1 MGNNGIEDILIGQ
14 NYKKEKKKGRGVV
27 VFIILLLLCALGA
40 LVYIYYRLTHNQV
53 STKELFLKAGAKI
66 DYVNT
71 TNVKLIDNLMENLV
85 KKNSETETKINFSTT
100 IDNEELKDI
109 DVSKF
114 VIEINGNNDAVN
126 KKSFNEMIFNYS
138 GNKVYGLKMLFDEN
152 KAALYA
158 DEITDKYVAL
168 NYDSM
173 PSVLGID
180 LQKADVTNFLE
191 NNKAQLTQDE
201 FKIAVA
207 KYANLFTQY
216 LADTSFTIQENLVIP
231 KNSNQVNVTGYEMKL
246 TQDELK
252 ASLLHVLTELKSDD
266 NLLNK
271 FITGKSQANVIQT
284 QNEITLNPTVNQE
297 PQVEQTPDESQDVT
311 TDILQGGTQIYA
323 DPVGE
328 VVNPEEPVE
337 GEQPQEEPVEG
348 EQPQEQPQ
356 EEPVESPVET
366 PVETPVE
373 DTAIEDTTVQN
384 PTVTV
389 EPVVEQV
396 EEKNEPKEYGEF
408 LLSILSGKKV
418 EMTLEETKALIDEI
432 IDFVKNS
439 TGDGIKVILY
449 ASEDKVEKIAITLPN
464 TNTIDIEF
472 LLTSVQETNV
482 KVTYLYKGNDSG
494 LDFLFKKDDE
504 PVAKDDIVTINYCEL
519 DDNGAVI
526 EDSKREDFV
535 FTVGTGE
542 NIYKIDDE
550 IIGMKK
556 GETKD
561 ITKKYAKNDENE
573 DLAGKTKKIQVS
585 IKALKVRNL
594 PEIDDDLA
602 QDVSEKYQTLDD
614 MKNDIKKNME
624 LAKERKLKEIKNNDL
639 LNQLVEK
646 NPFEIPASMLQA
658 ELDGR
663 WNMLAQQFQTT
674 PDQLEKMITASGQ
687 TKEAMLNDWTG
698 DSEKMLKSR
707 IIVDSLIR
715 ERNIS
720 VTPEE
725 VEEAYTKIADE
736 SGMSVED
743 VKKHYG
749 DPRAREYLV
758 DDTKENKL
766 FDEIYKEIKVSKG
779 DKLSFKELFEQR

>member
-53 STKELFLKAGAKI
+53 STKELFLKTGAKI

-180 LQKADVTNFLE
+180 LQKSDVTNFLE
-191 NNKAQLTQDE
+191 NNKVQLTQDE

-231 KNSNQVNVTGYEMKL
+231 KNSNQVNVTGYEMNL

-284 QNEITLNPTVNQE
+284 QNEITLNPIVNQE

-311 TDILQGGTQIYA
+311 TDILQGGTQIDA

-348 EQPQEQPQ
+348 EQLQ
-356 EEPVESPVET
+356 EELVEA

-396 EEKNEPKEYGEF
+396 EEKNEPKKYGEF

-418 EMTLEETKALIDEI
+418 EMTLEEAKALIDEI

-494 LDFLFKKDDE
+494 LDFLYKKDDE
-504 PVAKDDIVTINYCEL
+504 PVYQDGVVTITEAENVDQINGYSLEVVKTNRDANLTIKGTLSFIENEKINEKIIVDIVTE
-519 DDNGAVI
+519 
-526 EDSKREDFV
+526 
-535 FTVGTGE
+535 GTSNSILVKNNLVLTHSTSE
-542 NIYKIDDE
+542 
-550 IIGMKK
+550 
-556 GETKD
+556 GETIATFD
-561 ITKKYAKNDENE
+561 N
-573 DLAGKTKKIQVS
+573 
-585 IKALKVRNL
+585 KVRFSVD
-594 PEIDDDLA
+594 P
-602 QDVSEKYQTLDD
+602 
-614 MKNDIKKNME
+614 
-624 LAKERKLKEIKNNDL
+624 
-639 LNQLVEK
+639 
-646 NPFEIPASMLQA
+646 
-658 ELDGR
+658 
-663 WNMLAQQFQTT
+663 
-674 PDQLEKMITASGQ
+674 
-687 TKEAMLNDWTG
+687 
-698 DSEKMLKSR
+698 
-707 IIVDSLIR
+707 IVDSLNQENSIFLDEMDEEQR
-715 ERNIS
+715 RLTVDDIKLKLENIK
-720 VTPEE
+720 E
-725 VEEAYTKIADE
+725 
-736 SGMSVED
+736 
-743 VKKHYG
+743 VKK
-749 DPRAREYLV
+749 DNLKFIDTNTNSSTINTNIFDQVTSLTRDDARNLIVNRVSQMMTDAVNNNQEFTIQNLQGLSIDGYVVGVSLT
-758 DDTKENKL
+758 DTEAT
-766 FDEIYKEIKVSKG
+766 IVIGMYT
-779 DKLSFKELFEQR
+779 FKIDTNFNLTDVE